1 MARDRCLPHF
11 LAKVSSRKVPA
22 NALILIACLS
32 LVIGIVGSEQ
42 QGILTT
48 LVTFGALTAY
58 ILLHIAV
65 IGSLGIRQRSRN
77 IFLHWISPLIGTAVL
92 GYALWSADI
101 HAKVVGCCWMAIGI
115 ILAVFFQLRHPDRVP
130 QADEADSLT

>member
-1 MARDRCLPHF
+1 
-11 LAKVSSRKVPA
+11 VSSRKVPA

-32 LVIGIVGSEQ
+32 LVIGIVGSEE

-65 IGSLGIRQRSRN
+65 IGSFGIRQRSRN

-101 HAKVVGCCWMAIGI
+101 HAKIVGCCWMVIGI
-115 ILAVFFQLRHPDRVP
+115 LLAVFFQLRHPDRMP
-130 QADEADSLT
+130 QADEADTLT